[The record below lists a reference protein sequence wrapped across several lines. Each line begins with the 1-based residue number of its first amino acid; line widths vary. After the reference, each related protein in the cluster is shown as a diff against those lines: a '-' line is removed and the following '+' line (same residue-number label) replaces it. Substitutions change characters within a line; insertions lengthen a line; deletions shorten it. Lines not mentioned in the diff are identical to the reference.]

1 MGLGPRGYWRREA
14 PSVPLTSGL
23 DSESRSTGFQLS
35 SWPYLI
41 SSTRSRHQTSPL
53 EKQLCGGP
61 KDACK
66 DERHKPRSAAEV
78 RHRLRPLKAFHF
90 SRLGLPVFFLLSPA
104 PLSSSQASYPFMGN
118 CCGGTVTVP
127 SEHATTPPQ
136 ATERTTPVPMPPQP
150 STEEPPV
157 PLPVPSPQPPSGTR
171 SRTTSRPESI
181 HHRRVS
187 SPTSSQDLNPRSRT
201 RSAPQ
206 RAQPPTAS
214 TSALPQ
220 NPRIRAETLSGAKR
234 NGRSEYRPMK
244 LGESDG

>member
-1 MGLGPRGYWRREA
+1 VWSWRSEA
-14 PSVPLTSGL
+14 PSVPLTSRL
-23 DSESRSTGFQLS
+23 D
-35 SWPYLI
+35 WPYLT
-41 SSTRSRHQTSPL
+41 TRSLHQTSPL
-53 EKQLCGGP
+53 EKLCGGP
-61 KDACK
+61 K
-66 DERHKPRSAAEV
+66 ERHEPRGAAEV
-78 RHRLRPLKAFHF
+78 PHRLRPLKAFQCFHF
-90 SRLGLPVFFLLSPA
+90 FRLGLPVFSFLSPA

-118 CCGGTVTVP
+118 CCSGTATVP

-136 ATERTTPVPMPPQP
+136 ATERATPAPVPPQP

-157 PLPVPSPQPPSGTR
+157 PLPVPSPQLPSGTR

-181 HHRRVS
+181 HHRRVGVS
-187 SPTSSQDLNPRSRT
+187 FPSSSQDLNPRSRT

-220 NPRIRAETLSGAKR
+220 NRRIRAETLSEAKR

-244 LGESDG
+244 LGE